1 MQLLQHIIDPGQR
14 MSMRYGIVPFVRDT
28 VNAAVAAAIQDG
40 GFVLAMEWFEQGRC
54 IIWGHISRLYPPL
67 DEIRANAP
75 TLAEDMEAIIQD
87 MSALEALIEQR
98 IEYPGREGAI
108 THYQEL
114 STRYETMITEAQGML
129 GLTGYMKPKSID
141 ELKNAAVHS
150 HAVAIN
156 LAWWRCDA
164 LILRHQS
171 QDVIHVPLP
180 QQVLKSADLYMRSA
194 IPGQWEDAEGSLEQ
208 VLSHLWE
215 CIVEPILTALGC
227 METSSDH
234 DLPRITWCASGVL
247 AFLPLHA
254 AGPYLELVRSRRS
267 SALDLAIHS
276 YVPSITSLLNATRV
290 RHDLNESGAPPT
302 IFAVSQPATPHQIPI
317 PSTIT
322 EVKAIQHVATSH
334 GLTWL
339 NDSAATT
346 SAVLADMEEHAWVH
360 LACHAVQDPLEPLQ
374 SAFLLH
380 DGGLTL
386 RSIMRLRFDRGKALA
401 VLSACQ
407 TATGDSKV
415 PDEAVHLAAA
425 GFQNVVGTMWSINDK
440 DAPVFATA
448 FYSYLI
454 NEASGDSGQT
464 AQALHHAV
472 RKLRD
477 QVGESNF
484 LKWVPFIHVG
494 I

>member
-1 MQLLQHIIDPGQR
+1 
-14 MSMRYGIVPFVRDT
+14 
-28 VNAAVAAAIQDG
+28 
-40 GFVLAMEWFEQGRC
+40 
-54 IIWGHISRLYPPL
+54 
-67 DEIRANAP
+67 
-75 TLAEDMEAIIQD
+75 
-87 MSALEALIEQR
+87 
-98 IEYPGREGAI
+98 
-108 THYQEL
+108 
-114 STRYETMITEAQGML
+114 
-129 GLTGYMKPKSID
+129 MKPKPFD
-141 ELKNAAVHS
+141 ELKNAALHS
-150 HAVAIN
+150 HVVALNI
-156 LAWWRCDA
+156 AWWRCDA

-171 QDVIHVPLP
+171 QD
-180 QQVLKSADLYMRSA
+180 LYMFFAQVSPEVLQQLFMTFSR
-194 IPGQWEDAEGSLEQ
+194 PKNDTGTMGGCEGSLEQ

-234 DLPRITWCASGVL
+234 DLPRITWCASGLL

-254 AGPYLELVRSRRS
+254 AGPYLDRVERSRRS

-415 PDEAVHLAAA
+415 PDEAVHLAAGMFMA

-472 RKLRD
+472 RKMRD
-477 QVGESNF
+477 QVGESNS